1 MTIVNRSKIS
11 EAEIMD
17 LGSTISMITSGTSK
31 SLTMMTGEEYV
42 YSFGRINEV
51 KPEYIDQLVRLFREE
66 LCAVYLRAD
75 GDVTVGMLLFLTHE
89 EARQLARRLLGNN
102 DLLELDGLGRSS
114 ISEVGNILFAGSF
127 LNDMSKYTGFKM
139 KCSVPG
145 FAIDTINGIIE
156 FPISDIATVE
166 NMLVMS
172 ESELVGKMTGT
183 RVKILIVMGISD
195 ARKLATSTG
204 AKKSG

>member
-1 MTIVNRSKIS
+1 MNGSKIS
-11 EAEIMD
+11 EAEIMN
-17 LGSTISMITSGTSK
+17 LGSTISMLTSGTSK

-42 YSFGRINEV
+42 YSFGRISEV
-51 KPEYIDQLVRLFREE
+51 RPEYIDQLVRLFSEE

-75 GDVTVGMLLFLTHE
+75 GDVTVGMLLFLTYK

-102 DLLELDGLGRSS
+102 DLRELDSLGRSS

-139 KCSVPG
+139 NCSVPG
-145 FAIDTINGIIE
+145 FAIDTISGIIE
-156 FPISDIATVE
+156 FPISDIAAVE

-172 ESELVGKMTGT
+172 ESELVGKVTGM
-183 RVKILIVMGISD
+183 RIKILTVMGITD
-195 ARKLATSTG
+195 ARKLATSTRASKG
-204 AKKSG
+204 R